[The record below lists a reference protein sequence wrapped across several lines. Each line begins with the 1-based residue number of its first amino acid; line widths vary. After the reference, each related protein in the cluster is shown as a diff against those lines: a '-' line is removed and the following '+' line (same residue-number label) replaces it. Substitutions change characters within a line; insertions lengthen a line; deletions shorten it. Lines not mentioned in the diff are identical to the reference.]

1 MTNSVFRLTWNS
13 IRFKLVAGLL
23 LITLPTV
30 ALLIYNNDYAI
41 RVVHNQV
48 AESSHSLISMYMA
61 QIDNNLNDVDKYL
74 TNLVVND
81 KDLQEMEYHSSE
93 QDRTLA
99 KVRLDHKLNGD
110 IATFQSVDSMFVY
123 SIPGQDYFE
132 VFQDFEGVQERGEVR
147 SYIRDLLRELQS
159 TGEFKIRKWY
169 VKQIGQSY
177 YLFRVL
183 QTSEAYVG
191 AWVNINKLSISLD
204 LLKLGENGVSLFADE
219 NGKPLTYAHA
229 VRENGIDLTRG
240 VQQYYLSGKPNPF
253 LVVGEKSAKGNF
265 SLIALIPDKYIL
277 ENLPYIRKISF
288 VIPIAAIILVPACLF
303 LLRKMVLRPLNRIMT
318 AMRRIG
324 EGNLN
329 TRIDPYP
336 TSDEFRIVNETFNKM
351 IKHVQELRIHVYE
364 EQLSK
369 QKAELQHLQLQINP
383 HFFMNSLNII
393 YNLALVK
400 NYGLIQEMALSLVQY
415 FRYMFR
421 SNLTF
426 VPLKDELQHVRNYNR
441 IQELRFPG
449 KLVFEVSAP
458 DFLLDTRI
466 PPLIVQT
473 FVENSIKH
481 AAIVSSSIQGSVRID
496 LDDSGPDP
504 RLLIEIRDTGKG
516 FAKDILEQISAGE
529 KIEDEQG
536 DHIGI
541 WNVKRRLGLLY
552 GDEAHISFSN
562 VEPSGAL
569 VEILLPLNPE
579 SEKGE

>member
-1 MTNSVFRLTWNS
+1 
-13 IRFKLVAGLL
+13 
-23 LITLPTV
+23 
-30 ALLIYNNDYAI
+30 
-41 RVVHNQV
+41 
-48 AESSHSLISMYMA
+48 
-61 QIDNNLNDVDKYL
+61 
-74 TNLVVND
+74 
-81 KDLQEMEYHSSE
+81 
-93 QDRTLA
+93 
-99 KVRLDHKLNGD
+99 
-110 IATFQSVDSMFVY
+110 
-123 SIPGQDYFE
+123 
-132 VFQDFEGVQERGEVR
+132 
-147 SYIRDLLRELQS
+147 
-159 TGEFKIRKWY
+159 
-169 VKQIGQSY
+169 
-177 YLFRVL
+177 
-183 QTSEAYVG
+183 
-191 AWVNINKLSISLD
+191 
-204 LLKLGENGVSLFADE
+204 
-219 NGKPLTYAHA
+219 
-229 VRENGIDLTRG
+229 
-240 VQQYYLSGKPNPF
+240 
-253 LVVGEKSAKGNF
+253 
-265 SLIALIPDKYIL
+265 
-277 ENLPYIRKISF
+277 
-288 VIPIAAIILVPACLF
+288 
-303 LLRKMVLRPLNRIMT
+303 MT

-351 IKHVQELRIHVYE
+351 ITQVQELRIHVYE

-369 QKAELQHLQLQINP
+369 HKAELQHLQLQINP

-426 VPLKDELQHVRNYNR
+426 VPLKDELQHVRNYIR

-481 AAIVSSSIQGSVRID
+481 AAIVSSSIQGAVHID

-516 FAKDILEQISAGE
+516 FSEEILEQINAGE

-541 WNVKRRLGLLY
+541 WHVKRRLGLLY

-562 VEPSGAL
+562 VEPSGAF
-569 VEILLPLNPE
+569 VEILLPLNPK
-579 SEKGE
+579 S